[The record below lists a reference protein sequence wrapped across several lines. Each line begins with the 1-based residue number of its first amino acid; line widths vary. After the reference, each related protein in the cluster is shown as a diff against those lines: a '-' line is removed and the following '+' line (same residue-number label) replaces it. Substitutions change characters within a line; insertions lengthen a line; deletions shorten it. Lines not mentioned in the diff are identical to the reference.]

1 MPGASHVSLSHP
13 NRMEKGRRVKVLW
26 DTKKFRCTP
35 TYFVGTILKDIASSP
50 SSSSLF
56 SSQQDESR
64 RWQIEYDDGQ
74 MSTED
79 VSEKVSNAFPVGTRV
94 RQYLN
99 GTPGGNYGLF
109 GVVVDWDGGEYYH
122 VIFDLCGETK
132 LVHGKKLVL
141 SKNIFQKH
149 VPVWVREL
157 VNQNLLKYKFSDAA
171 PYWTKS

>member
-1 MPGASHVSLSHP
+1 MQKNPPSSTHDPSKTHKKLTTEKLETDECDDNEEEKNVYENFVSHVSLSHP
-13 NRMEKGRRVKVLW
+13 NRMGKGRRVKVLC

-109 GVVVDWDGGEYYH
+109 GVVVDWDGGE
-122 VIFDLCGETK
+122 
-132 LVHGKKLVL
+132 
-141 SKNIFQKH
+141 
-149 VPVWVREL
+149 
-157 VNQNLLKYKFSDAA
+157 
-171 PYWTKS
+171 